1 MVCRLGFFQ
10 DRRYYQIFCVLVVFF
25 KLVGSYKM
33 APRLIHNRPGPGGC
47 ENAWDRS
54 ATSQQR
60 NGPEKGRLWRSRAL
74 EPIVSRGQR
83 LSFWRSE
90 SLASCFSDLHGK
102 ESLTKTNGQLGGG
115 QLPGN
120 QGIFPLFGDVA
131 QGQINPFMPVSAP
144 QPKGRPHKFPRQ
156 P

>member
-1 MVCRLGFFQ
+1 MIEVVLIGHPFLLYGGSGTIERFQEEATGSISFFV
-10 DRRYYQIFCVLVVFF
+10 RGVVFF
-25 KLVGSYKM
+25 ELIGSYKM

-60 NGPEKGRLWRSRAL
+60 NGPEKGHCGEVAHWSQSSPGPSVCL
-74 EPIVSRGQR
+74 
-83 LSFWRSE
+83 WRSE

-102 ESLTKTNGQLGGG
+102 ESLTKTNGQPAGG

-120 QGIFPLFGDVA
+120 LVDFSTFW
-131 QGQINPFMPVSAP
+131 
-144 QPKGRPHKFPRQ
+144 
-156 P
+156 